1 MNLKE
6 LIGNRIVFLRKAKGL
21 SQQKFADDA
30 GLERSHLTNIEKGNK
45 NISLS
50 TLEKILNALD
60 VDPNEF
66 FNTKDFTKKL

>member
-1 MNLKE
+1 MDLKE
-6 LIGNRIVFLRKAKGL
+6 LIGNRIVLFRKAKGL

-60 VDPNEF
+60 VDPSEF
-66 FNTKDFTKKL
+66 FNSKDFTKK

>member
-1 MNLKE
+1 MDLKE

-60 VDPNEF
+60 VDPSEF
-66 FNTKDFTKKL
+66 FNTKDFTKK

>member
-6 LIGNRIVFLRKAKGL
+6 LIGVRIAVLRKAKKI

-30 GLERSHLTNIEKGNK
+30 GLERSHLTNIEKGKK

-50 TLEKILNALD
+50 TLEKIFNALEI
-60 VDPNEF
+60 DPSEF
-66 FNTKDFTKKL
+66 FNTKDFTKK

>member
-60 VDPNEF
+60 VDPSEF
-66 FNTKDFTKKL
+66 FNSKDFTKK

>member
-30 GLERSHLTNIEKGNK
+30 GLERSHLTNIEKGKK

-60 VDPNEF
+60 VDPSEF
-66 FNTKDFTKKL
+66 FNSKDFTKK